1 LDRQNNF
8 DVLRLVAAASVIFS
22 HAFLLG
28 EGKQDLEPLM
38 RLTGGQ
44 TILGVVGVFTFFTI
58 SGFLVTQSFEATR
71 SPLRFLI
78 KRALRIYPGLV
89 VCVLVLAL
97 LVGPSLST
105 LSVADY
111 LRDSATHLYVA
122 TNITMV
128 MPTNSLPGVYFSG
141 FGAGS
146 VINGPLWTLPCE
158 IVMYLMVFGLGV
170 VRLLDLRIMAALFAL
185 GLVGIWFDTTSSDYV
200 LGSVLWL
207 LPFFVAGMTLYR
219 LRDKGIF
226 RPSLALI
233 AIGGL
238 VLSVPFQAFVL
249 AFPLC
254 GSYLILYLALNR
266 RLPVI
271 RAARYGDLSYGLY
284 IYGWPVE
291 QVLVR
296 LNGGTM
302 GWLSLFAAA
311 LPITAVV
318 AFLSWH
324 LVEARALRLKPGN
337 TQPAASRPLAL

>member
-71 SPLRFLI
+71 SPLHFLI
-78 KRALRIYPGLV
+78 KRALRIYPGLI
-89 VCVLVLAL
+89 VCVLILAL

-105 LSVADY
+105 LPVADY

-122 TNITMV
+122 TNIAMV
-128 MPTNSLPGVYFSG
+128 MPTNSLPGVFFSG

-158 IVMYLMVFGLGV
+158 IVMYLMVFALGV
-170 VRLLDLRIMAALFAL
+170 LRLLDLRIMAALFAL

-200 LGSVLWL
+200 LGSALWL
-207 LPFFVAGMTLYR
+207 LPFFVAGMALYR

-226 RPSLALI
+226 HPSLALI
-233 AIGGL
+233 AVGGL
-238 VLSVPFQAFVL
+238 VLSVPLQAFVL
-249 AFPLC
+249 VFPLC
-254 GSYLILYLALNR
+254 GSYLILYLALSR

-284 IYGWPVE
+284 IYGWPIE

-296 LNGGTM
+296 LNGGAM
-302 GWLSLFAAA
+302 GWLNLFAVA
-311 LPITAVV
+311 LPATAVA

-324 LVEARALRLKPGN
+324 LVEARALRLKPRN
-337 TQPAASRPLAL
+337 AQPAASRSLAL